1 MPLGSLLCALWT
13 ACVAGRRRCSG
24 GFCPAST
31 SPPPTHF
38 WLPPCH
44 TKARGA
50 GLPQFVVMCRLWLQ
64 AIHSCLY
71 KSRARPWVI
80 VVCRLGRPSICQ
92 TSAARTCSACLWQ
105 LFFVA
110 CLLAPSSHCMV
121 TFDVNL
127 FLHAAF
133 VGARFPW
140 ACS

>member
-50 GLPQFVVMCRLWLQ
+50 GLPQFVVMCMQ
-64 AIHSCLY
+64 ALVAGNSFMLVQIAGSALGHRCLPVGPAQHMSDLSGPY
-71 KSRARPWVI
+71 MQCV
-80 VVCRLGRPSICQ
+80 
-92 TSAARTCSACLWQ
+92 
-105 LFFVA
+105 FVA
-110 CLLAPSSHCMV
+110 TFLCRLLAPSSHCMV

-127 FLHAAF
+127 LTHVFLGHA
-133 VGARFPW
+133 VD
-140 ACS
+140 